1 MNIMGEAINLKRY
14 IEEITYDKSHED
26 IEAEVSEELS
36 KLEIFEVV
44 PSLPENNAINKH
56 KLYFILND
64 VQDEN
69 DLYNIFAYVNN
80 NWEQIDSENITIDE
94 EGFVTLDEVNYLIQG
109 KADADHTHDTASAN
123 DDGFMSS
130 EDFTKLSNI
139 QTGATQ
145 NTASDSTPT
154 SDTSNGSSGVSS
166 DYSRAD
172 HSHPKSSLYA
182 ESGHTHDYS
191 ELTGNPV
198 VNYEGD
204 IDLSNYYNK
213 NDVDDLF
220 DNLSLK
226 IDANG
231 VLQIVLT
238 NDSNVYVG
246 ELYALKSEIPL
257 AISDL
262 FNDSDF
268 VEKSH
273 TRGLLKND
281 GTVDTNDYIS
291 SVELADYVEYD
302 DLDSYLLKNHSS
314 QKGKNV
320 VVDSSSGDITFEE
333 KNNHTHGNITDEGL
347 LKVNN
352 SVKANKVVVTNGDGK
367 ITYTETSIPTAPSGL
382 ANNVAY
388 NNIKSGESTTV
399 TLTDQAK
406 INDAVDTKIGE
417 LTSFKFI
424 EIVDSK
430 PSASASTMNKLYIVS
445 EDNKVNVYYTKKT
458 GNNYSMEKMDTDIL
472 DEFTVSWSSVTNKPT
487 IDTTPANNND
497 HLITSKAVYD
507 GLTGKLNK
515 TQTSYK
521 GQNVVVDSSS
531 GEITFEAKNNHT
543 HSGYLTSSDISG
555 KADSGDFDTMT
566 CTITYDD
573 NTPDRT
579 VDIYIVPE
587 NNS

>member
-1 MNIMGEAINLKRY
+1 MGEAINLKRY

-44 PSLPENNAINKH
+44 PSLPESNEINTH
-56 KLYFILND
+56 KIYFILND
-64 VQDEN
+64 VQEEN
-69 DLYNIFAYVNN
+69 DLYNIFAYVNGA
-80 NWEQIDSENITIDE
+80 WEQIDSENISIDE
-94 EGFVTLDEVNYLIQG
+94 SGFVTLDEVNYLIQG

-154 SDTSNGSSGVSS
+154 SDTSDGSSGVSS

-220 DNLSLK
+220 DSLSLK
-226 IDANG
+226 IDDDG
-231 VLQIVLT
+231 VMQIVLT
-238 NDSNVYVG
+238 NDDNVYVG

-262 FNDSDF
+262 TNDSDF
-268 VEKSH
+268 IEKSS
-273 TRGLLKND
+273 TNGLVKND
-281 GTVDTNDYIS
+281 GTIDTNDYVS
-291 SVELADYVEYD
+291 AVDLADYVQFD
-302 DLDSYLLKNHSS
+302 NLGSYLLKNQSS
-314 QKGKNV
+314 NKGKNV
-320 VVDSSSGDITFEE
+320 AVDSSSGDITFEE
-333 KNNHTHGNITDEGL
+333 KNNHAHGNITSDGKL
-347 LKVNN
+347 YVGNALRKG
-352 SVKANKVVVTNGDGK
+352 KVVVTNNDGTL
-367 ITYTETSIPTAPSGL
+367 TYTDTSIPTAPSDL
-382 ANNVAY
+382 ANSVAY
-388 NNIKSGESTTV
+388 NNIKSGESSTV

-406 INDAVDTKIGE
+406 INGAIDTKIGE

-424 EIVDSK
+424 EIADSK
-430 PSASASTMNKLYIVS
+430 PTASANTMNKLYIVS
-445 EDNKVNVYYTKKT
+445 EDNKVNVYYTKQT
-458 GNNYSMEKMDTDIL
+458 GNTYSMEKMDTDIL
-472 DEFTVSWSSVTNKPT
+472 DEYTVSWSSVTNKPT
-487 IDTTPANNND
+487 IDTAPANNND

-507 GLTGKLNK
+507 GLGGKLDK
-515 TQTSYK
+515 SQTSYK

-531 GEITFEAKNNHT
+531 GEITFEAKNNHI
-543 HSGYLTSSDISG
+543 HSSYLTSSDISG
-555 KADSGDFDTMT
+555 KADSSDFTTMT

-579 VDIYIVPE
+579 VDIYIVPQ

>member
-1 MNIMGEAINLKRY
+1 M
-14 IEEITYDKSHED
+14 
-26 IEAEVSEELS
+26 
-36 KLEIFEVV
+36 
-44 PSLPENNAINKH
+44 
-56 KLYFILND
+56 
-64 VQDEN
+64 
-69 DLYNIFAYVNN
+69 
-80 NWEQIDSENITIDE
+80 
-94 EGFVTLDEVNYLIQG
+94 
-109 KADADHTHDTASAN
+109 
-123 DDGFMSS
+123 
-130 EDFTKLSNI
+130 
-139 QTGATQ
+139 
-145 NTASDSTPT
+145 
-154 SDTSNGSSGVSS
+154 
-166 DYSRAD
+166 
-172 HSHPKSSLYA
+172 
-182 ESGHTHDYS
+182 
-191 ELTGNPV
+191 
-198 VNYEGD
+198 
-204 IDLSNYYNK
+204 
-213 NDVDDLF
+213 
-220 DNLSLK
+220 
-226 IDANG
+226 
-231 VLQIVLT
+231 
-238 NDSNVYVG
+238 
-246 ELYALKSEIPL
+246 
-257 AISDL
+257 
-262 FNDSDF
+262 
-268 VEKSH
+268 
-273 TRGLLKND
+273 KND

-367 ITYTETSIPTAPSGL
+367 ITYTETSIP
-382 ANNVAY
+382 
-388 NNIKSGESTTV
+388 KSGESTTV

-406 INDAVDTKIGE
+406 INGAIDTKLGE
-417 LTSFKFI
+417 LTSLKFI

-458 GNNYSMEKMDTDIL
+458 GNTYSMEKMDSDIL
-472 DEFTVSWSSVTNKPT
+472 DEFTVSWGSVTNKPT
-487 IDTTPANNND
+487 IDTAPANNND

-507 GLTGKLNK
+507 GLGAKLDK
-515 TQTSYK
+515 SQTSYK

-555 KADSGDFDTMT
+555 KADSSDFDTMT